1 MDSDAVAVDEVN
13 LLPTVDVSRV
23 DLEDVRN
30 GSVDRAF
37 AIDFILNFHLPSL
50 AACLTYLQH
59 NITQTLF
66 GSLSYIP
73 ATQHNS
79 RPSLAACLTYLQHN
93 ITQTL
98 FGSLSYIPAAQ
109 HNSDPLGTLSYIPAA
124 QHNSD
129 PLWQLVLH
137 TCSTT

>member
-30 GSVDRAF
+30 GSVDTAF

-66 GSLSYIP
+66 G
-73 ATQHNS
+73 T
-79 RPSLAACLTYLQHN
+79 
-93 ITQTL
+93 
-98 FGSLSYIPAAQ
+98 LSYIPAAQ

-137 TCSTT
+137 TCSTTSQLQLVHDPLVQWLN